1 MHQDK
6 NVQLGSL
13 WFILQ
18 LKLCILRTM
27 HMALLLPIQITSCL
41 HHQRSPT
48 YSMYTHFFTVIALKY
63 VIEQTTYFDNDR
75 ATLSIFELRLIVEVI
90 LAFIIICKAKKYF
103 YNYLN
108 NYSSLELSSV
118 LASLFIIKLFEL
130 TIRILWFTPKYKYL
144 LFNKRK
150 TSILN

>member
-1 MHQDK
+1 M
-6 NVQLGSL
+6 NL
-13 WFILQ
+13 
-18 LKLCILRTM
+18 
-27 HMALLLPIQITSCL
+27 ALLRMLCTHIF
-41 HHQRSPT
+41 
-48 YSMYTHFFTVIALKY
+48 YSYDVS
-63 VIEQTTYFDNDR
+63 EQTSSYDNEG

-108 NYSSLELSSV
+108 NYSSLELSSA